1 MVKPDWA
8 GVFPALCT
16 VTDVKGDL
24 DVAGMRAQVEA
35 NIGWGAAYVA
45 SGP

>member
-16 VTDVKGDL
+16 VTDAKGDL
-24 DVAGMRAQVEA
+24 DGLIPHFFIFLSTSSGMRMKHA
-35 NIGWGAAYVA
+35 W
-45 SGP
+45 